1 MVVLCPL
8 EPAKKWIVA
17 MDLWDIMIIH
27 IFGQNV
33 PLGSFEMLISF
44 MIGPNV
50 CTMVRSFK
58 TKVLIRY

>member
-8 EPAKKWIVA
+8 ELARKWIVA

-33 PLGSFEMLISF
+33 QLGSFEMLISF
-44 MIGPNV
+44 MIGPSV
-50 CTMVRSFK
+50 CTMVKSFM
-58 TKVLIRY
+58 TKILIRY